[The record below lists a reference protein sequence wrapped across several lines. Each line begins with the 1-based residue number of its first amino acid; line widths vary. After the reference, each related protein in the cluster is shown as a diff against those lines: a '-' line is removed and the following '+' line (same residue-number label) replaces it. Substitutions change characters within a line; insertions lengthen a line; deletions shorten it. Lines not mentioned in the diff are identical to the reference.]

1 MHTAHAMHVALI
13 LALNPESP
21 FALLYVLGR
30 QSADGEVMGAVMDL
44 DRVNTAALWCMCFIW
59 NICNMLNFTGHS
71 RAALEACC
79 FEVFG
84 DL

>member
-1 MHTAHAMHVALI
+1 MHVALI

-30 QSADGEVMGAVMDL
+30 QSADGEVMGAVTDL
-44 DRVNTAALWCMCFIW
+44 DRVNTAALWCVYFIW
-59 NICNMLNFTGHS
+59 NICNMLNFTGHG
-71 RAALEACC
+71 RAGLEACC